1 LAPEADRQEN
11 GTGRHT
17 MDVEI
22 KVNFDAAQI
31 DRAKQVFGLDRE
43 SKERSIWF
51 GEIVTGRD
59 GGDALPLLARGVI
72 LRVRATKKNSGD
84 VTLKLRGPDGCIDV
98 PAWTKRVDGLD
109 DAKIEGDWADRRLVS
124 ASLTA
129 KSDKAGRE
137 DLAAVLPPIE
147 SLMSEEQKTLARE
160 LLIPLDD
167 VKLLGPITANKW
179 EHEHDG
185 DIDAE
190 EWTVD
195 HLQFLEISIVA
206 TGDPEQA
213 QEDLLKRVRAA
224 DLTIAQTQRPKTTQ
238 VLQHLAGRPG

>member
-1 LAPEADRQEN
+1 
-11 GTGRHT
+11 

-22 KVNFDAAQI
+22 KVNFTESQI
-31 DRAKQVFGLDRE
+31 EQAKRAFGLNRE
-43 SKERSIWF
+43 SKDREIWF
-51 GEIVTGRD
+51 GEVVTGHD
-59 GGDALPLLARGVI
+59 GRDALPLLERGVI

-109 DAKIEGDWADRRLVS
+109 DAKVEGDWADRRLVS

-137 DLAAVLPPIE
+137 DLEAGLPPIK
-147 SLMSEEQKTLARE
+147 SLMSTEQTDLARE

-167 VKLLGPITANKW
+167 VKLLGPITAHKW

-185 DIDAE
+185 DVDAE
-190 EWTVD
+190 EWSVGNL
-195 HLQFLEISIVA
+195 HFLEISVVA
-206 TGDPEQA
+206 TADPEAA
-213 QEDLLKRVRAA
+213 QQRL
-224 DLTIAQTQRPKTTQ
+224 TQRALDGGLKFEEGQGPKTTL
-238 VLQHLAGRPG
+238 VLEHLAREAD